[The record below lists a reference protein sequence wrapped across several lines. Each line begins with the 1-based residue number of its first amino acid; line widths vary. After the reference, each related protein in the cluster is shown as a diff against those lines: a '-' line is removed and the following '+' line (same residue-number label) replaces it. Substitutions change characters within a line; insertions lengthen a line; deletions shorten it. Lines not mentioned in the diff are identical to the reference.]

1 MNTYSPAPT
10 VEEDFVN
17 LVRLELDDIKRTFFK
32 IGFRLRE
39 ANNEK
44 YYLKLGFESIEECA
58 EALFGFGKTTTYD
71 LMRIASLFK
80 SDKAPMQLDTRYEG
94 FSQSQLVLFSQ
105 INLSQ
110 REFINMASPSDSIA
124 NLKKAKS
131 YWNKV
136 QRGNIQGFLGY
147 GRCRSINEFIE
158 KIEDCNPE
166 LTVIPEK
173 EDPVQLAIDENSG
186 YPEKP
191 AEVIVENVPD
201 PAEEPEETEI
211 ESSESISDYLIPA
224 CEKFLT
230 RMGYKTIFDPDD
242 KGLGLRVLPNTLSK
256 QMVEEMLKAFSD
268 HRTAIKN
275 SLKNS
280 IIDRLGKYDY
290 EINLC
295 GKKQAF
301 SQFCGNIGNC
311 IMDLFFDEWRALIPE
326 KKERKKNK

>member
-1 MNTYSPAPT
+1 MKNYTPAPT
-10 VEEDFVN
+10 IEEDFVN
-17 LVRLELDDIKRTFFK
+17 LVKLELDDIKRTFFK

-44 YYLKLGFESIEECA
+44 YYLKLGFDSIEECA

-71 LMRIASLFK
+71 LMRIASLFRN
-80 SDKAPMQLDTRYEG
+80 DKAHMQLDPRYEG
-94 FSQSQLVLFSQ
+94 YSQSQLVLFSQ
-105 INLSQ
+105 INLSPKQ
-110 REFINMASPSDSIA
+110 FIDMANPSDSIA

-147 GRCRSINEFIE
+147 GKCSSINEFIE
-158 KIEDCNPE
+158 KIEEHNPE
-166 LTVIPEK
+166 LTAVPENK
-173 EDPVQLAIDENSG
+173 DSMQLTIDDNSG

-191 AEVIVENVPD
+191 TAVIVEKVPE
-201 PAEEPEETEI
+201 PAEEPEEVV
-211 ESSESISDYLIPA
+211 SEWDKKLSDHLIPA
-224 CEKFLT
+224 CANMIT
-230 RMGYKTIFDPDD
+230 HMCYKTIFDPDN
-242 KGLGLRVLPNTLSK
+242 KGLGIRVLPDDLAR
-256 QMVEEMLKAFSD
+256 QMVETMLETFSNN
-268 HRTAIKN
+268 RTVIKTKF
-275 SLKNS
+275 KNY

-311 IMDLFFDEWRALIPE
+311 IMDMFFDEWRALVPE
-326 KKERKKNK
+326 KKERKKKK